1 MNLYCDMKEQK
12 VERDHLNRFI
22 YIKERKKERNEL
34 VKSIRAM
41 STDRNWCLELHS
53 STMPEVIHFPSAPQ
67 LVKFFTDWRL
77 TQLFI
82 LEGMYIVWPVNTMS
96 LNPALHF
103 LFLTVTSLI
112 TVKEYRDDEYGIN

>member
-41 STDRNWCLELHS
+41 STDRN
-53 STMPEVIHFPSAPQ
+53 
-67 LVKFFTDWRL
+67 
-77 TQLFI
+77 
-82 LEGMYIVWPVNTMS
+82 
-96 LNPALHF
+96 
-103 LFLTVTSLI
+103 
-112 TVKEYRDDEYGIN
+112 